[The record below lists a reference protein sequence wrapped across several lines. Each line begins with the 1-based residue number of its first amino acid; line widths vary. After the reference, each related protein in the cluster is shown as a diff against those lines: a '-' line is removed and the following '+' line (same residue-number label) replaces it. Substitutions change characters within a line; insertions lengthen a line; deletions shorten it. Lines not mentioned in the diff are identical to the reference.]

1 MGKVEVVKTTRGVR
15 TVFDQLVSLLQR
27 QVAALDAVESRL
39 RALELMLAAGEQRFV
54 SLAMADLE
62 QASERLAALELG
74 RALVLTSAGLDV
86 DAPARELEAR
96 VDADVAGVFHEV
108 VERLRTASQ
117 RVGEARE
124 RAYAALAPGAEDL
137 RQRLIA
143 TEAYAGV

>member
-1 MGKVEVVKTTRGVR
+1 M
-15 TVFDQLVSLLQR
+15 SLLQR

-39 RALELMLAAGEQRFV
+39 RALELLLAADEQRFV
-54 SLAMADLE
+54 TLAMAELE
-62 QASERLAALELG
+62 QATERLAALELG

-86 DAPARELEAR
+86 DAPASELEAR
-96 VDADVAGVFHEV
+96 VDEDVVGIFHEV

-137 RQRLIA
+137 RLRLVA